1 MIRYALVCECGY
13 EYEAWFSN
21 SADFDAQADR
31 GLVECPMCGSKQVRK
46 QVMSPAIGG
55 RSGKSGSGGI
65 KQTAEEMAALAN
77 AVRQH
82 ISENFT
88 DVGARFPEEA
98 RKMHSGESE
107 TRGIYGTATREES
120 KALKDEGVP
129 VADLPPGLT
138 PEGKKKLN

>member
-1 MIRYALVCECGY
+1 MIRYALVCECDY

-21 SADFDAQADR
+21 SADFDAQAGR
-31 GLVECPMCGSKQVRK
+31 GLVECPVCGSRDVRK
-46 QVMSPAIGG
+46 QVMAPAIGG
-55 RSGKSGSGGI
+55 RSGRDETEEA
-65 KQTAEEMAALAN
+65 KQTPDEMAALAN

-98 RKMHSGESE
+98 RKIHSGESE

-129 VADLPPGLT
+129 IADLPPGLT

>member
-1 MIRYALVCECGY
+1 MIRYALICECDC

-31 GLVECPMCGSKQVRK
+31 GLVECPLCSSKDVRK

-55 RSGKSGSGGI
+55 RSAKPESGEV
-65 KQTAEEMAALAN
+65 KQTPDEMAALAN

-98 RKMHSGESE
+98 RKIHSGESK
-107 TRGIYGTATREES
+107 TRGIYGTTTREES